1 MDTIDVLLEEM
12 RQHAQQHHTPIS
24 SPESI
29 HDICILL
36 RQYQPKRCLEIGTC
50 VGFGTICIA
59 RVLQERW
66 GQIDSFDVSLPSF
79 ILAQSYISR
88 SGLSNIRL
96 FLENF
101 LWQTS
106 IKNKKY
112 DFIYI
117 DAQKSRYVDFLMAC
131 RAVMHNDT
139 QIMIDD
145 VYAFPI
151 KTKPLW
157 DFLNVHSIGYTL
169 HRHQDG
175 DAMISLIGQDL
186 LRLP

>member
-1 MDTIDVLLEEM
+1 
-12 RQHAQQHHTPIS
+12 
-24 SPESI
+24 
-29 HDICILL
+29 
-36 RQYQPKRCLEIGTC
+36 
-50 VGFGTICIA
+50 
-59 RVLQERW
+59 
-66 GQIDSFDVSLPSF
+66 
-79 ILAQSYISR
+79 
-88 SGLSNIRL
+88 
-96 FLENF
+96 
-101 LWQTS
+101 
-106 IKNKKY
+106 
-112 DFIYI
+112 
-117 DAQKSRYVDFLMAC
+117 MAC